1 MQIIYFVLPALL
13 FTGVAKQYAQGDRE
27 IVVIFPPMKR
37 SQLVEYGII
46 VIALIAGYKFFESIF
61 SLIVQVAY
69 DFQGGEDVSSFVI
82 PYLLMVIIYFSSFIL
97 LIRKSRQISAYLV
110 KNQENEVIHLKINK
124 KSLLQVILIA
134 ICILTILSNITT
146 IILYLFDTF
155 KHEVSKRSDLFG
167 PNEMEKFRF
176 KTAAIQTII
185 ALVIVYFSKDIS
197 HWFIKKNDTEE
208 LIFESEA
215 EK

>member
-1 MQIIYFVLPALL
+1 
-13 FTGVAKQYAQGDRE
+13 
-27 IVVIFPPMKR
+27 MKR

-46 VIALIAGYKFFESIF
+46 VIALIAGYKFFESVF
-61 SLIVQVAY
+61 SLVVQLVY
-69 DFQGGEDVSSFVI
+69 DFQRDREIGSFAI
-82 PYLLMVIIYFSSFIL
+82 PYLLMVILYFASFIL
-97 LIRKSRQISAYLV
+97 LIRRSRQIAVYLARD
-110 KNQENEVIHLKINK
+110 QDNETVPLKMNK

-134 ICILTILSNITT
+134 ICVLTILSNITT

-155 KHEVSKRSDLFG
+155 KHEVSKRSDPFG
-167 PNEMEKFRF
+167 PNEIEKLGF

-185 ALVIVYFSKDIS
+185 ALVILYFSKDIS

-208 LIFESEA
+208 LILESEA